1 MERSLLT
8 VYPNIMKND
17 KLSIL
22 CCLLS
27 LRLLQNLSKV
37 FVVFFLLK
45 QTELFKSRFLQE
57 WGYSSGR
64 ASFHL
69 MMIFF

>member
-8 VYPNIMKND
+8 VYPNIMKNV

-37 FVVFFLLK
+37 FCCFFSCSSK
-45 QTELFKSRFLQE
+45 QSYSNPAFCRSGATAQEEHLF
-57 WGYSSGR
+57 
-64 ASFHL
+64 
-69 MMIFF
+69 I